1 MCFFGEPQFE
11 KLSGRNLLLQL
22 LPFQWNSNPL
32 TVISIAPRGIK
43 FNNSCCK
50 KNNVYF
56 CTFFTN
62 RKNCVTMK
70 HNMTQI
76 KGERMDKNVYAAIQ
90 SQYATFSKVGKRIA
104 DHIIADPVHITSIS
118 IQQMAAELGIAE
130 SSIIRFCKIL
140 GCAGF
145 SEMKLLLAKYSPKS
159 VRTIF
164 EDLSETDSIQTISES
179 VFGRNIDTLERALQ
193 LLDFQKIEQAV
204 DVLSRAE
211 NILIL
216 GVGASGTIAED
227 FYIRLMRIGF
237 RAVSLTDSHLM
248 QIQASLC
255 MPNTAVIAISHTGK
269 TREIV
274 SAVRTAK
281 EHGAQTIGITGFPDT
296 PLKASSDL
304 CLELYSPEQLF
315 VSPRVAQ
322 FSLIDSLYVSLAI
335 RQKDRVVR
343 NIEQVNEALRP
354 LRME

>member
-1 MCFFGEPQFE
+1 
-11 KLSGRNLLLQL
+11 
-22 LPFQWNSNPL
+22 
-32 TVISIAPRGIK
+32 
-43 FNNSCCK
+43 
-50 KNNVYF
+50 
-56 CTFFTN
+56 
-62 RKNCVTMK
+62 
-70 HNMTQI
+70 
-76 KGERMDKNVYAAIQ
+76 MDKNVYAAIQ

-140 GCAGF
+140 GCTGF

-216 GVGASGTIAED
+216 TIAED

-255 MPNTAVIAISHTGK
+255 MPNTVVIAISHTGK
-269 TREIV
+269 TCEIV

-296 PLKASSDL
+296 PLKQVCDI

-322 FSLIDSLYVSLAI
+322 FSLIDSLYVSLAV
-335 RQKDRVVR
+335 RRKDSVVQ
-343 NIEQVNEALRP
+343 NIQRMNEVLQP

>member
-1 MCFFGEPQFE
+1 
-11 KLSGRNLLLQL
+11 
-22 LPFQWNSNPL
+22 
-32 TVISIAPRGIK
+32 
-43 FNNSCCK
+43 
-50 KNNVYF
+50 
-56 CTFFTN
+56 
-62 RKNCVTMK
+62 
-70 HNMTQI
+70 
-76 KGERMDKNVYAAIQ
+76 MDKNVYAAIQ

-140 GCAGF
+140 GCTGF

-255 MPNTAVIAISHTGK
+255 MPNTAV
-269 TREIV
+269 
-274 SAVRTAK
+274 RTAK

-296 PLKASSDL
+296 PLKQVCDI

-322 FSLIDSLYVSLAI
+322 FSLIDSLYVSLAV
-335 RQKDRVVR
+335 RRKDSVVQ
-343 NIEQVNEALRP
+343 NIQRMNEVLQP

>member
-1 MCFFGEPQFE
+1 
-11 KLSGRNLLLQL
+11 
-22 LPFQWNSNPL
+22 
-32 TVISIAPRGIK
+32 
-43 FNNSCCK
+43 
-50 KNNVYF
+50 
-56 CTFFTN
+56 
-62 RKNCVTMK
+62 MK
-70 HNMTQI
+70 SLYDAEVQ
-76 KGERMDKNVYAAIQ
+76 GDCMDKNVYAAIQ
-90 SQYATFSKVGKRIA
+90 SQYSTLSKVGKRIA
-104 DHIIADPVHITSIS
+104 DYILADPVHITSIS
-118 IQQMAAELGIAE
+118 IQQMAAELDIAE
-130 SSIIRFCKIL
+130 SSIIRFCKII

-145 SEMKLLLAKYSPKS
+145 SEVKLLLAKYSPKS

-164 EDLSETDSIQTISES
+164 EDLSETDSISTISES
-179 VFGRNIDTLERALQ
+179 VFSRNIDTLERALQ

-248 QIQASLC
+248 QIQASQC
-255 MPNTAVIAISHTGK
+255 GPDTAVIAISHTGK

-281 EHGAQTIGITGFPDT
+281 ECGAPTIGITGYPDT
-296 PLKASSDL
+296 PLKEVSDI

-322 FSLIDSLYVSLAI
+322 FSLIDTLYVSLAI
-335 RQKDRVVR
+335 RRKDSVVQ
-343 NIEQVNEALRP
+343 NIERMNEVLLPFRID
-354 LRME
+354 

>member
-1 MCFFGEPQFE
+1 
-11 KLSGRNLLLQL
+11 
-22 LPFQWNSNPL
+22 
-32 TVISIAPRGIK
+32 
-43 FNNSCCK
+43 
-50 KNNVYF
+50 
-56 CTFFTN
+56 
-62 RKNCVTMK
+62 
-70 HNMTQI
+70 
-76 KGERMDKNVYAAIQ
+76 
-90 SQYATFSKVGKRIA
+90 
-104 DHIIADPVHITSIS
+104 
-118 IQQMAAELGIAE
+118 MAAELDIAE
-130 SSIIRFCKIL
+130 SSIIRFCKML
-140 GCAGF
+140 GCSGF

-237 RAVSLTDSHLM
+237 RAVALTDSHLM

-255 MPNTAVIAISHTGK
+255 MPNTVVIAISHTGK
-269 TREIV
+269 TCEIV

-281 EHGAQTIGITGFPDT
+281 EHGAQTIGITGYPDT
-296 PLKASSDL
+296 PLKQVCDI

-322 FSLIDSLYVSLAI
+322 FSLIDSLYVSLAV
-335 RQKDRVVR
+335 RRKDSVVQ
-343 NIEQVNEALRP
+343 NIQRMNEALQP

>member
-1 MCFFGEPQFE
+1 
-11 KLSGRNLLLQL
+11 
-22 LPFQWNSNPL
+22 
-32 TVISIAPRGIK
+32 
-43 FNNSCCK
+43 
-50 KNNVYF
+50 
-56 CTFFTN
+56 
-62 RKNCVTMK
+62 
-70 HNMTQI
+70 MTQI

-140 GCAGF
+140 GCTGF

-269 TREIV
+269 TCEIV
-274 SAVRTAK
+274 SAVRTRKSTARR
-281 EHGAQTIGITGFPDT
+281 HA
-296 PLKASSDL
+296 ASPASRIRHL
-304 CLELYSPEQLF
+304 SRCVISAWNCILRNSF
-315 VSPRVAQ
+315 SFRRVLH
-322 FSLIDSLYVSLAI
+322 SS
-335 RQKDRVVR
+335 R
-343 NIEQVNEALRP
+343 
-354 LRME
+354 

>member
-1 MCFFGEPQFE
+1 
-11 KLSGRNLLLQL
+11 
-22 LPFQWNSNPL
+22 
-32 TVISIAPRGIK
+32 
-43 FNNSCCK
+43 
-50 KNNVYF
+50 
-56 CTFFTN
+56 
-62 RKNCVTMK
+62 
-70 HNMTQI
+70 
-76 KGERMDKNVYAAIQ
+76 MDKNVYAAIQ

-140 GCAGF
+140 GCTGF

-204 DVLSRAE
+204 DVL
-211 NILIL
+211 IL

-227 FYIRLMRIGF
+227 FYIRLMRIGL

-269 TREIV
+269 TCEIV

-296 PLKASSDL
+296 PLKQVCDI

-322 FSLIDSLYVSLAI
+322 FSLIDSLYVSLAV
-335 RQKDRVVR
+335 RRKDSVVQ
-343 NIEQVNEALRP
+343 NIQRMNEVLQP

>member
-1 MCFFGEPQFE
+1 
-11 KLSGRNLLLQL
+11 
-22 LPFQWNSNPL
+22 
-32 TVISIAPRGIK
+32 
-43 FNNSCCK
+43 
-50 KNNVYF
+50 
-56 CTFFTN
+56 
-62 RKNCVTMK
+62 
-70 HNMTQI
+70 MTQI

-118 IQQMAAELGIAE
+118 IQQMAAELDIAE

-140 GCAGF
+140 GCTGF

-179 VFGRNIDTLERALQ
+179 VFSRNIDTLERALQ

-255 MPNTAVIAISHTGK
+255 MPNTVVIAISHTGK
-269 TREIV
+269 TCEIV

-281 EHGAQTIGITGFPDT
+281 EHGAQTIGITGYPDT
-296 PLKASSDL
+296 PLKQVCDI

-322 FSLIDSLYVSLAI
+322 FSLIDSLYVSLAV
-335 RQKDRVVR
+335 RRKDSVVQ
-343 NIEQVNEALRP
+343 NIQRMNEVLQP

>member
-1 MCFFGEPQFE
+1 
-11 KLSGRNLLLQL
+11 
-22 LPFQWNSNPL
+22 
-32 TVISIAPRGIK
+32 
-43 FNNSCCK
+43 
-50 KNNVYF
+50 
-56 CTFFTN
+56 
-62 RKNCVTMK
+62 
-70 HNMTQI
+70 
-76 KGERMDKNVYAAIQ
+76 MDKNVYAAIQ

-140 GCAGF
+140 GCTGF

-179 VFGRNIDTLERALQ
+179 VFG
-193 LLDFQKIEQAV
+193 

-255 MPNTAVIAISHTGK
+255 MPNTVVIAISHTGK
-269 TREIV
+269 TCEIV

-281 EHGAQTIGITGFPDT
+281 EHGAQTIGITGYPDT
-296 PLKASSDL
+296 PLKQVCDI

-322 FSLIDSLYVSLAI
+322 FSLIDSLYVSLAV
-335 RQKDRVVR
+335 RRKDSVVQ
-343 NIEQVNEALRP
+343 NIQRMNEVLQP

>member
-1 MCFFGEPQFE
+1 
-11 KLSGRNLLLQL
+11 
-22 LPFQWNSNPL
+22 
-32 TVISIAPRGIK
+32 
-43 FNNSCCK
+43 
-50 KNNVYF
+50 
-56 CTFFTN
+56 
-62 RKNCVTMK
+62 
-70 HNMTQI
+70 MTQI

-216 GVGASGTIAED
+216 GVRRIRDHRRGLLHPSDAHRFPCGVADRLASDADSSKPVYAEYRRD
-227 FYIRLMRIGF
+227 RDLAHR
-237 RAVSLTDSHLM
+237 
-248 QIQASLC
+248 Q
-255 MPNTAVIAISHTGK
+255 
-269 TREIV
+269 
-274 SAVRTAK
+274 
-281 EHGAQTIGITGFPDT
+281 DT
-296 PLKASSDL
+296 
-304 CLELYSPEQLF
+304 
-315 VSPRVAQ
+315 
-322 FSLIDSLYVSLAI
+322 
-335 RQKDRVVR
+335 
-343 NIEQVNEALRP
+343 
-354 LRME
+354 